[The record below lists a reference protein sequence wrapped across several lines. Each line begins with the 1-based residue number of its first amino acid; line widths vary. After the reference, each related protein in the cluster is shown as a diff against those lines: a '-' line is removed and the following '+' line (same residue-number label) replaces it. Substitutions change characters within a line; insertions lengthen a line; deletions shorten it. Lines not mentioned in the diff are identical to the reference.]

1 MEWLPEQRWLYAQ
14 PEVIPD
20 PHGIVCS
27 QWIITLRVRLNAE
40 DVSTEQQA
48 GSVGS
53 CL

>member
-1 MEWLPEQRWLYAQ
+1 MRARVEFVRSKKMSLVYSGVL
-14 PEVIPD
+14 
-20 PHGIVCS
+20 VCS
-27 QWIITLRVRLNAE
+27 QWIITLRVHLNAE